1 MMVVDRLYLFVI
13 YTQPSMWADLFFYR
27 NSKVG
32 WDSQSIISDQ
42 DKIFLS
48 HFWIEMF
55 MMQSTV
61 LKRSTTLHPQADG
74 QTERVYR
81 CLEMYVRC
89 FCNEQSRQWSRWIPW
104 AQSWYNTTFHISI
117 NTTSLMSY
125 GENKTTGNA
134 VEQQLMAHDASLV
147 ALKEHLMLVQNRMK
161 K

>member
-61 LKRSTTLHPQADG
+61 LKRSTHFTHRQMGKPRGSIGALRCMFDVFVMNNQGNGVDG
-74 QTERVYR
+74 FLGPNLGITPLSTY
-81 CLEMYVRC
+81 L
-89 FCNEQSRQWSRWIPW
+89 
-104 AQSWYNTTFHISI
+104 
-117 NTTSLMSY
+117 
-125 GENKTTGNA
+125 
-134 VEQQLMAHDASLV
+134 
-147 ALKEHLMLVQNRMK
+147 
-161 K
+161 